1 MAYSLNPS
9 ADSCYDGTFCR
20 KYFDYRRIKMRK
32 SAFLLS
38 LICLFATFLLV
49 SCGGNSESE
58 DGYVTACEAL
68 SKTSMGSTEYSAAE
82 IDELEAR
89 FVKMALSGGFSRV
102 NHFRSTSEYA
112 YVIEFENPDDAIKA
126 YTDLVCS
133 RNVVEADSTEVRN
146 ESDHAIGGFLSSV
159 D

>member
-1 MAYSLNPS
+1 
-9 ADSCYDGTFCR
+9 
-20 KYFDYRRIKMRK
+20 MRK

-112 YVIEFENPDDAIKA
+112 YVIEFENPDDASVFFGKILLESNIGATAKGFQFF
-126 YTDLVCS
+126 VKH
-133 RNVVEADSTEVRN
+133 NVSQN
-146 ESDHAIGGFLSSV
+146 FLFIHY
-159 D
+159 

>member
-20 KYFDYRRIKMRK
+20 KYFDYRRITMRK

-112 YVIEFENPDDAIKA
+112 YVIEFENPDDASVFFGKITGSNYDAKQLGDVVVYGKSDSIATIK
-126 YTDLVCS
+126 
-133 RNVVEADSTEVRN
+133 
-146 ESDHAIGGFLSSV
+146 
-159 D
+159 